1 MYDRFFFVPQNFLRK
16 MGCLDDDDDDECRQ
30 ARWRERRVLFF
41 IVFSISLDC
50 AGFNWNCAKRLTA
63 ELVDAEN

>member
-1 MYDRFFFVPQNFLRK
+1 